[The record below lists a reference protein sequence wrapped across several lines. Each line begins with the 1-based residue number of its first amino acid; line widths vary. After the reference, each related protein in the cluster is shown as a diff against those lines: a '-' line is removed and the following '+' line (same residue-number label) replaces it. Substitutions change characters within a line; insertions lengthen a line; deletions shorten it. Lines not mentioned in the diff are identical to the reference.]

1 VTKVVVL
8 GVLLATVAKNHAGL
22 ERPASE
28 ADLLRAFGY
37 ASCLAEAYKNTPF
50 GHDAER
56 VADLYRQMGK
66 VDIEPYNEIR
76 KVAGSLDAA
85 KPAILDGNNYA
96 IMACFEFYEGAKL
109 KRLARSGATK
119 K

>member
-1 VTKVVVL
+1 MTKLVL
-8 GVLLATVAKNHAGL
+8 LGALLATVSRNHAGL

-28 ADLLRAFGY
+28 ADLLRAFGL

-66 VDIEPYNEIR
+66 VPIEPYDEIR
-76 KVAGSLDAA
+76 KVAGALDAA
-85 KPAILDGNNYA
+85 KPAIVDGNNYA
-96 IMACFEFYEGAKL
+96 IMACLEFYESKEL
-109 KRLARSGATK
+109 VRLARAGAK
-119 K
+119 KK